1 MIHLILI
8 QHMVFLA
15 HHIVV
20 EGVLRVAGHR
30 HIIGVERLGRR
41 VFRHRKLHH
50 LNVALRPGLFDL
62 QPAADA
68 LVFVP
73 PRRVREVA
81 VVVGVGVVVIGLGD
95 VAFLIERVAHHE
107 RETLVEAALERMDL
121 KKETFKDL
129 QENIVKNENCIYA
142 SNTSSLSITEIGAGL
157 KHPVV
162 GMHFFNPA
170 PVMKLVE
177 VIAGLNTPRDIV
189 DKVIKISSDMG
200 KIPVEVK
207 EGPGFVVN
215 RILVPMINEGVQI
228 YADGLAS
235 IEGIDSAMK
244 LGANHPMG
252 PLALGDLIGWD
263 ICLAIMEVLY
273 NEFGDPKYRPA
284 PFMRKMVRAGYLGQ
298 KTGKGF
304 YDYSQKPAVPRTD
317 L

>member
-1 MIHLILI
+1 M
-8 QHMVFLA
+8 
-15 HHIVV
+15 
-20 EGVLRVAGHR
+20 
-30 HIIGVERLGRR
+30 
-41 VFRHRKLHH
+41 K
-50 LNVALRPGLFDL
+50 
-62 QPAADA
+62 
-68 LVFVP
+68 
-73 PRRVREVA
+73 VA
-81 VVVGVGVVVIGLGD
+81 VIGAGTMGSGIAQAFAQADFVDHVYLCDIKQEFADGGKSKIQKGLEKM
-95 VAFLIERVAHHE
+95 VAKEKMTQDACDAILAKIETGLNSIATEPDLV
-107 RETLVEAALERMDL
+107 VEAALERMDL

-129 QENIVKNENCIYA
+129 QENIVKNDNCIYA

-157 KHPVV
+157 KHPII

-177 VIAGLNTPRDIV
+177 VIAGLNTPKDIV
-189 DKVIKISSDMG
+189 EKTIKISEDLG
-200 KIPVEVK
+200 KTPVQVE

-284 PFMRKMVRAGYLGQ
+284 PFMRKMVRAGLLGQ
-298 KTGKGF
+298 KSGKGF
-304 YDYSQKPAVPRTD
+304 YDYSQKPAVPNMD
-317 L
+317 I